1 MRAKAELIIGADNLG
16 RGTEDA
22 PAATPGLR
30 DCLYGQAVG
39 DALGVPYE
47 FRARGSFT
55 CTGMTGHG
63 THDQPAGTWSDDT
76 SMTLAICDSYRE
88 LGRIDTDDIRARFRR
103 WYEEGAYTVDGLFD
117 VGGTCARAIR
127 EGRGMAGGRD
137 NGNGSLMRTLPL
149 AFTPATDEEVRAVSA
164 VTHAHPL
171 SCGLCVELVHVARRL
186 MAGASPMEAAGERA
200 WLRERLGREVRSGGF
215 VRDTFEAALWCLLT
229 TSSYEECVLAAVNL
243 GDDTDTTAAVAGG
256 LAGIVYGEAAIPEGW
271 LAALR
276 GRDVIEGCLF

>member
-1 MRAKAELIIGADNLG
+1 MYAKTESIIAEGNSG
-16 RGTEDA
+16 RGSEVT
-22 PAATPGLR
+22 PVATPGLR
-30 DCLYGQAVG
+30 DCIYGQAVG

-76 SMTLAICDSYRE
+76 SMALAICDSHRE
-88 LGRIDTDDIRARFRR
+88 LGRIDTDDIRRRFRR
-103 WYEEGAYTVDGLFD
+103 WYGEGAYTVDGLFD
-117 VGGTCARAIR
+117 VGCTCARAIR
-127 EGRGMAGGRD
+127 EGHGMAGGRD

-149 AFTPATDEEVRAVSA
+149 AFTPATDDEVRAVSA

-171 SCGLCVELVHVARRL
+171 SRGLCVELVHVAHRL
-186 MAGASPMEAAGERA
+186 IVGASPTEAAGEHA
-200 WLRERLGREVRSGGF
+200 WLRERPRREVRSGGF

-256 LAGIVYGEAAIPEGW
+256 LAGIAYGEAAIPAGW
-271 LAALR
+271 LSTLR
-276 GRDVIEGCLF
+276 GRDIIERYLF